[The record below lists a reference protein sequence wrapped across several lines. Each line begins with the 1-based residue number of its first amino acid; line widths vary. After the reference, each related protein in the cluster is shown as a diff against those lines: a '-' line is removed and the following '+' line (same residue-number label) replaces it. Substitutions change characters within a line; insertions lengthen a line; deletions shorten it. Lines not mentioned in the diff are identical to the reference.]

1 MPLSP
6 RDRRTL
12 IIFGAVTFVAAL
24 AFFLFVNKGS
34 KAPTPATAAVPNIN
48 LNQGTG
54 SPSPTPSPVAKKKKH
69 KQVLVF
75 AGRDPFCCN
84 PSTSPVAIT
93 SPGATVSPAGTPAPG
108 PSGGSSATFDGT
120 TIVLVD
126 IFTSEGTQQA
136 QVEVDGTV
144 YTVSAGDT
152 FAGDFT
158 LVSIDGT
165 CADFLFQSQSF
176 SLCETANK

>member
-1 MPLSP
+1 MALSP
-6 RDRRTL
+6 RDRRSL
-12 IIFGAVTFVAAL
+12 IIFGAVAIVAAMV
-24 AFFLFVNKGS
+24 FFLFVNKGS
-34 KAPTPATAAVPNIN
+34 KPTSATPAVPRIN
-48 LNQGTG
+48 LNQGSG
-54 SPSPTPSPVAKKKKH
+54 SPSPSPSPEKKKKKH

-84 PSTSPVAIT
+84 PATTAVSSTST
-93 SPGATVSPAGTPAPG
+93 GSGVSPAGTPAPG
-108 PSGGSSATFDGT
+108 PSGGSSATFNGT

-126 IFTSEGTQQA
+126 IFTSGGQEQA

-144 YTVSAGDT
+144 YTVSEGDT

-165 CADFLFQSQSF
+165 CADFTFQDSAF